1 MRTLNDYFLT
11 VKMADVS
18 TAGSVYVV
26 APDAGKI
33 IKIYSVL
40 GGAIATADAAITT
53 EINGVAVTGGAIT
66 IATASSAAG
75 DVDSAEPTAANSVEE
90 GGVIEIITD
99 GASTN
104 TIPVEFTI
112 IIRR

>member
-11 VKMADVS
+11 VKLDDVS
-18 TAGSVYVV
+18 TAGSAYVV

-33 IKIYSVL
+33 IKIQSVL
-40 GGAIATADAAITT
+40 GGAIATADAEITT
-53 EINGVAVTGGAIT
+53 EINGTAVTGGAIT

-75 DVDSAEPTAANSVEE
+75 DVDNAQPTALSSVSE
-90 GGVIEIITD
+90 GDVIEIITN

-104 TIPVEFTI
+104 TVAATFTV